1 MSSLADEVCRLSA
14 LCAKLEKELSEAK
27 LEYEGVRHKFEFE
40 ERAAT
45 AVEKRYYLL
54 PKDAKSAKPG
64 DHVGGVPVQ
73 QGYSRSRKGKR
84 ALIVIS
90 SAWLHH
96 HHHHS

>member
-14 LCAKLEKELSEAK
+14 LCARLEKELSEAN
-27 LEYEGVRHKFEFE
+27 LEYEGVRHKFEE

-64 DHVGGVPVQ
+64 DHVGGEAVK
-73 QGYSRSRKGKR
+73 QGYSRSRAGKH
-84 ALIVIS
+84 AYVLIS

-96 HHHHS
+96 HHHHC